1 MNPTQAPQVQ
11 VGGQNSDVSKA
22 ANILDM
28 IESLDFVEN
37 RLASLLDSVRG
48 PQDSKE
54 EKGLHPKEMPT
65 LQYLLING
73 SGLIADKIDR
83 MNGRIS
89 ELEDILTT

>member
-1 MNPTQAPQVQ
+1 MNPTQAAQCDQ
-11 VGGQNSDVSKA
+11 TADVSKA

-48 PQDSKE
+48 PRDTKE
-54 EKGLHPKEMPT
+54 ENGLGPKEMPT